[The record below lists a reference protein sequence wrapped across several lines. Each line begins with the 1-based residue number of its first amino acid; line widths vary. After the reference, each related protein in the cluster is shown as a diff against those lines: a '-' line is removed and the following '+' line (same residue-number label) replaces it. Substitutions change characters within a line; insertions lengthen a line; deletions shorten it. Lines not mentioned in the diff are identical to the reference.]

1 MNDTPPTGA
10 IEAAGPLRGRKV
22 LVGVTGGIAAY
33 KTATLVSR
41 LAQSGAAVRVV
52 MTEAATHFITPL
64 TLQALSG
71 RPVLASIWQ
80 SDDQPES
87 QHIGLARWCD
97 LFIIAPCSADM
108 LARLATG
115 LTDDLVSLTA
125 CALPRSPKMTPVL
138 LAPAMNAAMWE
149 NPIVQRNLATAVETL
164 GYQTV
169 GPEEGWQACRT
180 SGAGRMSEPEAI
192 FEAAKKVLGA

>member
-71 RPVLASIWQ
+71 RPVLTSIWQ

-180 SGAGRMSEPEAI
+180 SGAGRMSEPDAI
-192 FEAAKKVLGA
+192 FEAAKRVLGA